1 MKSNFWFYFGLVIDA
16 IILLISAS
24 NVLSMY
30 SASTYAVW
38 SDVTNTPIQGMTNFG
53 RLMLWLIP
61 LALLALMAAA
71 FWLKSKGKM
80 LAANILLWVPA
91 LPMLVIMVLGGGFA
105 LLFILFGN

>member
-1 MKSNFWFYFGLVIDA
+1 MKSNLWFYSGLAIDA

-24 NVLSMY
+24 NVISMY
-30 SASTYAVW
+30 SSSAYAVW

-71 FWLKSKGKM
+71 FWLKSRGKM

-91 LPMLVIMVLGGGFA
+91 LPMLTMIVFGGGFV
-105 LLFILFGN
+105 LLFILFGK